1 MPLDTVIFYIFAVV
15 STLYVIHFGLYLIG
29 ANLYDMWQ
37 FRRRYH
43 YKRTAASRRNKKKPL
58 VSVLVP
64 AHNESLVLER
74 CLESIRNSSY
84 QKVQI
89 VVIDDASTDRTYG
102 IALDYKRKHPEYD
115 ISIVRRYKNV
125 GKGSGLN
132 YALLHRAQGDLV
144 MTLDADSILERDT
157 IENAVAYFDNPK
169 IGGVAANVRII
180 EEHTILGMLQKFE
193 HMIGYRSKKTYSL
206 TKSEFVIGGVA
217 STYRM
222 DILREVG
229 YYDTD
234 TLTEDIGLSI
244 KIIAQKGNR
253 HNHIIY
259 AADVTA
265 LTEGVATY
273 KSLFRQR
280 YRWKYGSLQN
290 VFKYSHLMFSTDQ
303 QYTKRLTWYRLPM
316 AILSEV
322 VLLVTPLMWAYVVYL
337 SFMTESL
344 QLVVG
349 AYLTVTAYTFIT
361 LWFDEHIKGW
371 HRVRLSVYA
380 PILYFC
386 FYIMDVVQFVAVI
399 RCIAKTHK
407 LVRREAN
414 DSTWVSPERIGR
426 EVIAG

>member
-1 MPLDTVIFYIFAVV
+1 MPLDTVVFYIFAVV
-15 STLYVIHFGLYLIG
+15 STLYVLHFGLYLVG
-29 ANLYDMWQ
+29 ANIYDIWQ
-37 FRRRYH
+37 FRRQYH
-43 YKRTAASRRNKKKPL
+43 SRRMKRRRGRRPL

-64 AHNESLVLER
+64 AHNEALVLER
-74 CLESIRNSSY
+74 CLDSIRKSSY
-84 QKVQI
+84 RKVQVI
-89 VVIDDASTDRTYG
+89 VIDDASMDRTYG
-102 IALDYKRKHPEYD
+102 IALDYKRKYPKRD

-132 YALLHRAQGDLV
+132 YALRHRAQGDLV
-144 MTLDADSILERDT
+144 MTLDADSVLEKHT
-157 IENAVAYFDNPK
+157 IRNAVSYFDNPS
-169 IGGVAANVRII
+169 IVGVAANVRII

-222 DILREVG
+222 DVLREVG

-244 KIIAQKGNR
+244 KIISQKGNR
-253 HNHIIY
+253 HNHIVY

-273 KSLFRQR
+273 RSLFRQR

-290 VFKYSHLMFSTDQ
+290 VFKYSGMMFSGDR

-316 AILSEV
+316 AVLSEV
-322 VLLVTPLMWAYVVYL
+322 VLLVTPLMWLYVLYL

-349 AYLTVTAYTFIT
+349 AYLTVTAYTFVT

-380 PILYFC
+380 PVLYFC
-386 FYIMDVVQFVAVI
+386 FYIMDIVQFVAVI
-399 RCIAKTHK
+399 RCLAKTHK
-407 LVRREAN
+407 LVKREAN
-414 DSTWVSPERIGR
+414 DSTWISPERIGR
-426 EVIAG
+426 EVVAG